1 MFVIYIFSTLI
12 LVFYL
17 WLKLQWTYWTK
28 KGVYQVEPLF
38 PFGNQYGFIT
48 KTKHLN
54 EHLQEDAEE
63 TKNLKYYGGYFFKNP
78 TLFINDA
85 DLVRQVLVKDF
96 DYFLDRM
103 GPDFTRP
110 LQTGHYVDVLWAKQ
124 MPMACGGNKNILH
137 LEVLQN

>member
-1 MFVIYIFSTLI
+1 MLIVYVIFTFI

-17 WLKLQWTYWTK
+17 WLKWQWTFWTK
-28 KGVYQVEPLF
+28 KGVYQVEPVF
-38 PFGNQYGFIT
+38 PFGNLYGFIT

-54 EHLQEDAEE
+54 EHLKEDAEE

-78 TLFINDA
+78 TLYINDV
-85 DLVRQVLVKDF
+85 DFVRQILVKDF

-124 MPMACGGNKNILH
+124 MPMACGGK
-137 LEVLQN
+137 